1 MKTEDLYK
9 EKNDCCG
16 CELCSQSCP
25 RGIIKM
31 LSDEAGF
38 LYPKIE
44 DETICINCKKCLS
57 VCPMKTPGRQNHEV
71 IRSFSF
77 SLKDDDDLKRSA
89 SGGLATEI
97 SRKFVQAGGI
107 VYGVEYSEDYLKVQ
121 YSRATTID
129 DLESFR
135 GSKYVQASKHNLY
148 KQIKSDLKEGRKVL
162 FIGLPCEI
170 SAVYHAV
177 GDKEN
182 LYTISLICH
191 GPTSQKVH
199 RDYCK
204 SISKSSDKIISFMS
218 VRYKKNGWKP
228 YFIHVEY
235 EDGQEYNEQFNKSD
249 YNTAFLYLKRPSC
262 RTCRYKAEDKQFG
275 LLADII
281 AGDYHGIS
289 TSSPYYNRWG
299 VSQGSILT
307 EKGEFLASL
316 LKMDYCI
323 PEIPYNIIRTTN
335 RGMYMAIPQRGSYD
349 RFVRDYITKTLHSAC
364 HSAMVIYNNYL
375 IDLTDIL
382 SRFKRIPQKIYKAFH
397 LI

>member
-1 MKTEDLYK
+1 MKVK
-9 EKNDCCG
+9 
-16 CELCSQSCP
+16 
-25 RGIIKM
+25 
-31 LSDEAGF
+31 
-38 LYPKIE
+38 
-44 DETICINCKKCLS
+44 
-57 VCPMKTPGRQNHEV
+57 
-71 IRSFSF
+71 
-77 SLKDDDDLKRSA
+77 
-89 SGGLATEI
+89 
-97 SRKFVQAGGI
+97 
-107 VYGVEYSEDYLKVQ
+107 